1 MYMIRLFLF
10 AVIWYTQLVYEI
22 DVVLIIALT
31 MFAIERYMN
40 FMIGGNENVK
50 F

>member
-22 DVVLIIALT
+22 DVVLIVALT
-31 MFAIERYMN
+31 MFAIERSCQ

>member
-1 MYMIRLFLF
+1 MYTLRLAMF
-10 AVIWYTQLVYEI
+10 AVVWYTQLVYEI

>member
-1 MYMIRLFLF
+1 MIRLFLF

-22 DVVLIIALT
+22 DVVLIVALT
-31 MFAIERYMN
+31 MFAIERSCQ